1 MSSNN
6 PGSRN
11 HLLMKDSGHT
21 EWKPWAGDWE
31 GCVQSAMATIRYI
44 RGSTPQSAQV

>member
-11 HLLMKDSGHT
+11 HLLTKDSSHT
-21 EWKPWAGDWE
+21 EWKPWAGGWE
-31 GCVQSAMATIRYI
+31 GCVQSTMATIRYI